1 VLMTSSSTDFLLV
14 RPLLIHLPL
23 RCVRQL
29 LRFIVEVLCH
39 LHLPRSL
46 FRLMPFL
53 VYHRLPGMLA
63 APLLVMIPLLF
74 VIPILVLA
82 VPMQLPVPLPSP
94 SASPRGIAEALLHR
108 SRVTPTCI
116 RLA

>member
-1 VLMTSSSTDFLLV
+1 MTSSSTDFLLV

-39 LHLPRSL
+39 LHLPRIL

-53 VYHRLPGMLA
+53 VYLRLPGSLA
-63 APLLVMIPLLF
+63 VHLLVMIPHLLL
-74 VIPILVLA
+74 ILILVLT

-94 SASPRGIAEALLHR
+94 SVSPRGTAEVLLHR
-108 SRVTPTCI
+108 SRATPTCI